1 MRTNWNDHAPSMR
14 LAVRVIAVAAALL
27 PGFPPASGWAQDPA
41 AVRLNGERRSAIVA
55 ELNAILRA
63 NYVFPNV
70 ADEVA
75 SALTERVRRG
85 EYDAI
90 VDPQV
95 FSDSLTSHLYD
106 VAADRHLWVSFSP
119 NQPDASTDSQAPT
132 RELTNF
138 GFRRVEVLAGNVGYI
153 EINRFADPAGAGAT
167 AVAAMQFLAPV
178 DAVII
183 DVRSGPGGY
192 PAMVALL
199 LSYFVEPTPV
209 HLWDVYR
216 RIPDRTDQGWTS
228 RYVPGER
235 LLAQPVFVLT
245 SGRTFSASEALA
257 YTLKHLGRATI
268 VGERTGGGAN
278 PGRQHRIDDAFT
290 AFVPNA
296 RLINPITGSSWQGTG
311 VAPDVTVS
319 SELALDMAYV
329 LALDALL
336 QREQDP
342 DHVAAL
348 TEIRTDVSDRLEKAR
363 AGHEN
368 FLATCPSIELSV
380 VVDMPSD
387 SARSVALSDGTRVL
401 LTEAPLL
408 TSIDVVGASASL
420 TEGQYV
426 LNIDVTAEAA
436 IRVQVFSE
444 QNVGQRMA
452 FLVDGR
458 IIQTPTIQDP
468 ITGNGFFIGAFERAE
483 AERLADALNSGC
495 RP

>member
-1 MRTNWNDHAPSMR
+1 MRMDWNDHTPGLR
-14 LAVRVIAVAAALL
+14 LAVRIITVVAALL
-27 PGFPPASGWAQDPA
+27 PALLPSAGRAQDLA
-41 AVRLNGERRSAIVA
+41 VVRLDGERRSAIVA

-63 NYVFPNV
+63 NYVFPTV
-70 ADEVA
+70 AEEVA
-75 SALTERVRRG
+75 LALTERVRRG

-90 VDPQV
+90 VDPKV

-106 VAADRHLWVSFSP
+106 VAEDRHLWVSFSP
-119 NQPDASTDSQAPT
+119 VQPDESADREAPA
-132 RELTNF
+132 RELSNF

-153 EINRFADPAGAGAT
+153 EIQRFADPARAGAT
-167 AVAAMQFLAPV
+167 AVAAMQFLAPA

-199 LSYFVEPTPV
+199 LSYFLGPTPV
-209 HLWDVYR
+209 HLWDLYQ

-257 YTLKHLGRATI
+257 YTLKQLRRATI
-268 VGERTGGGAN
+268 VGERTAGGAN

-296 RLINPITGSSWQGTG
+296 RVINPITGSSWQGTG
-311 VAPDVTVS
+311 VAPDVTLS
-319 SELALDMAYV
+319 SELALDMAYL

-336 QREQDP
+336 QSEQDP

-348 TEIRTDVSDRLEKAR
+348 TEIRTEVSDRLEEAR

-368 FLATCPSIELSV
+368 F
-380 VVDMPSD
+380 
-387 SARSVALSDGTRVL
+387 
-401 LTEAPLL
+401 
-408 TSIDVVGASASL
+408 
-420 TEGQYV
+420 
-426 LNIDVTAEAA
+426 
-436 IRVQVFSE
+436 
-444 QNVGQRMA
+444 
-452 FLVDGR
+452 
-458 IIQTPTIQDP
+458 
-468 ITGNGFFIGAFERAE
+468 
-483 AERLADALNSGC
+483 
-495 RP
+495 